1 MSMCNVYVQE
11 KNKRCVEEEELV
23 GDSRLER
30 EIELRTMKGE
40 NAFIA
45 FSSPGH
51 HHRHHHHHP
60 DHLRY
65 EGGWTK
71 STHQGFFLF
80 AE

>member
-51 HHRHHHHHP
+51 HHHHP